1 MLKKVMIMLLMIC
14 SLFLF
19 GCGKEENNDSNKNNI
34 TYTNKFEC
42 IREYKLTKDQVFYA
56 TKEEPLNGEKG
67 DAVNVTYT
75 RSYDFDKNGD
85 KLLKYYDITTYDYIL
100 DYDMDKTYKLLNKY
114 IDSLKKDNSKSKIL
128 TVPFFIA
135 SDNIIISSLGP
146 KIKFKYEIIDNVK
159 GKIKTKV
166 TDFGVNNALVEM
178 YFELEIGYLVVIPMN
193 KKESVLKTEIL
204 ISSKIINGKVPTFYG
219 KNIFKESSI
228 STSN

>member
-1 MLKKVMIMLLMIC
+1 MKLKERLKRKYYILITFLI

-19 GCGKEENNDSNKNNI
+19 IIIFSLYSKKLNPKLNDYIDFLVKDEIYKKVIKSNNFITNEEVNNI
-34 TYTNKFEC
+34 LY
-42 IREYKLTKDQVFYA
+42 I
-56 TKEEPLNGEKG
+56 
-67 DAVNVTYT
+67 
-75 RSYDFDKNGD
+75 DKN
-85 KLLKYYDITTYDYIL
+85 KSNEIVYL
-100 DYDMDKTYKLLNKY
+100 DYNMDKTYKLLNKY
-114 IDSLKKDNSKSKIL
+114 IESLKKDNSKSKIL

-219 KNIFKESSI
+219 KNIFKESGV

>member
-1 MLKKVMIMLLMIC
+1 MKLKERLKRKYYILITFLI

-19 GCGKEENNDSNKNNI
+19 IIIFSLYSKKLNPKLNDYIDFLVKDEIYKKVIKSNNFITNEEINNI
-34 TYTNKFEC
+34 LY
-42 IREYKLTKDQVFYA
+42 I
-56 TKEEPLNGEKG
+56 
-67 DAVNVTYT
+67 
-75 RSYDFDKNGD
+75 DKN
-85 KLLKYYDITTYDYIL
+85 KSNEIVYL
-100 DYDMDKTYKLLNKY
+100 DYDIDKTYKLLNKY

-219 KNIFKESSI
+219 KNIFKESGV

>member
-1 MLKKVMIMLLMIC
+1 MKLKERLKRKYYILITFLI

-19 GCGKEENNDSNKNNI
+19 TLIFSLYSKKLNPKLNDYIDFLVKDEIYKKVIKSNNFITNEEINDILYIDKNNSNEI
-34 TYTNKFEC
+34 VY
-42 IREYKLTKDQVFYA
+42 
-56 TKEEPLNGEKG
+56 
-67 DAVNVTYT
+67 
-75 RSYDFDKNGD
+75 
-85 KLLKYYDITTYDYIL
+85 L
-100 DYDMDKTYKLLNKY
+100 DYDIDKTYKLLNKY

-193 KKESVLKTEIL
+193 KKENVLKTEIL
-204 ISSKIINGKVPTFYG
+204 ISSKVINGKVPTFYG
-219 KNIFKESSI
+219 KNIFKESGV

>member
-1 MLKKVMIMLLMIC
+1 MKLKERLKRKYYILITFLI

-19 GCGKEENNDSNKNNI
+19 IIIFSLYSKKLNPKLNDYIDFLVKDEIYKKVIKSNNFITNEEVNDI
-34 TYTNKFEC
+34 LY
-42 IREYKLTKDQVFYA
+42 I
-56 TKEEPLNGEKG
+56 
-67 DAVNVTYT
+67 
-75 RSYDFDKNGD
+75 DKN
-85 KLLKYYDITTYDYIL
+85 KSNEIVYL
-100 DYDMDKTYKLLNKY
+100 DYDIDKTYKLLNKY

-193 KKESVLKTEIL
+193 KKQSVLKTEIL

-219 KNIFKESSI
+219 KNIFKESGV

>member
-1 MLKKVMIMLLMIC
+1 MKLKERLKRKYYILITFLI

-19 GCGKEENNDSNKNNI
+19 IIIFSLYSKKLNPKLNDYIDFLVKDEIYKKVIKGNNFITNEEVNDILYIDKNDSNEI
-34 TYTNKFEC
+34 VY
-42 IREYKLTKDQVFYA
+42 
-56 TKEEPLNGEKG
+56 
-67 DAVNVTYT
+67 
-75 RSYDFDKNGD
+75 
-85 KLLKYYDITTYDYIL
+85 L
-100 DYDMDKTYKLLNKY
+100 DYNMDKTYKLLNKY

-146 KIKFKYEIIDNVK
+146 KVKFKYEIMNNVK

-204 ISSKIINGKVPTFYG
+204 ISSKVINGKVPTFYG
-219 KNIFKESSI
+219 KNIFKESSV

>member
-1 MLKKVMIMLLMIC
+1 MKLKERLKRKYYILITFLI

-19 GCGKEENNDSNKNNI
+19 IIIFSLYSKKLNPKLNDYIDFLVKDEIYRKVIKSNNFITNEEVNDILYIDKNDSNEI
-34 TYTNKFEC
+34 VY
-42 IREYKLTKDQVFYA
+42 
-56 TKEEPLNGEKG
+56 
-67 DAVNVTYT
+67 
-75 RSYDFDKNGD
+75 
-85 KLLKYYDITTYDYIL
+85 L
-100 DYDMDKTYKLLNKY
+100 DYNMDKTYKLLNKY
-114 IDSLKKDNSKSKIL
+114 IESLKKDNSKSKIL

-146 KIKFKYEIIDNVK
+146 KVKFKYEIMNNVK

-204 ISSKIINGKVPTFYG
+204 ISSKVINGKVPTFYG
-219 KNIFKESSI
+219 KNIFKESSV

>member
-1 MLKKVMIMLLMIC
+1 MKLKERLKRKYYILITFLI

-19 GCGKEENNDSNKNNI
+19 IIIFSLYSKKLNPKLNDYIDFLVKDEIYKKVIKSNNFITNEEVNDI
-34 TYTNKFEC
+34 LY
-42 IREYKLTKDQVFYA
+42 I
-56 TKEEPLNGEKG
+56 
-67 DAVNVTYT
+67 
-75 RSYDFDKNGD
+75 DKN
-85 KLLKYYDITTYDYIL
+85 KSNEIVYL
-100 DYDMDKTYKLLNKY
+100 DYDIDKTYKLLNKY

-219 KNIFKESSI
+219 KNIFKESGV

>member
-1 MLKKVMIMLLMIC
+1 MKLKERLKRKYYILITFLI

-19 GCGKEENNDSNKNNI
+19 IIIFSLYSKKLNPKLNDYIDFLVKDEIYKKVIKSNNFITNEEVNDILYIDKNDSNEI
-34 TYTNKFEC
+34 VY
-42 IREYKLTKDQVFYA
+42 
-56 TKEEPLNGEKG
+56 
-67 DAVNVTYT
+67 
-75 RSYDFDKNGD
+75 
-85 KLLKYYDITTYDYIL
+85 L
-100 DYDMDKTYKLLNKY
+100 DYNMDKTYKLLNKY
-114 IDSLKKDNSKSKIL
+114 IESLKKDNSKSKIL

-146 KIKFKYEIIDNVK
+146 KVKFKYEIIDNVK

-219 KNIFKESSI
+219 KNIFKESSV

>member
-1 MLKKVMIMLLMIC
+1 MKLKEGLKRKYYILITFLI

-19 GCGKEENNDSNKNNI
+19 IIIFSLYSKKLNPKLNDYIDFLVKDEIYKKVIKSNNFITNEEINNI
-34 TYTNKFEC
+34 LY
-42 IREYKLTKDQVFYA
+42 I
-56 TKEEPLNGEKG
+56 
-67 DAVNVTYT
+67 
-75 RSYDFDKNGD
+75 DKN
-85 KLLKYYDITTYDYIL
+85 KSNEIVYL
-100 DYDMDKTYKLLNKY
+100 DYDIDKTYKLLNKY

-204 ISSKIINGKVPTFYG
+204 ISSKVINGKVPTFYG
-219 KNIFKESSI
+219 KNIFKESGV

>member
-1 MLKKVMIMLLMIC
+1 MKLKERLKRKNYILITFLI

-19 GCGKEENNDSNKNNI
+19 IIIFSLYSKKLNPKLNDYIDFLVKDEIYKKVIKSNNFITNEEVNDI
-34 TYTNKFEC
+34 LY
-42 IREYKLTKDQVFYA
+42 I
-56 TKEEPLNGEKG
+56 
-67 DAVNVTYT
+67 
-75 RSYDFDKNGD
+75 DKN
-85 KLLKYYDITTYDYIL
+85 KSNEIVYL
-100 DYDMDKTYKLLNKY
+100 DYDIDKTYKLLNKY

-219 KNIFKESSI
+219 KNIFKESSV

>member
-1 MLKKVMIMLLMIC
+1 MKLKERLKRKYYILITFLI

-19 GCGKEENNDSNKNNI
+19 IIIFSLYSEKLNPKLNDYIDFLVKDEIYKKVIKSNNFITNEEVNDI
-34 TYTNKFEC
+34 LY
-42 IREYKLTKDQVFYA
+42 I
-56 TKEEPLNGEKG
+56 
-67 DAVNVTYT
+67 
-75 RSYDFDKNGD
+75 DKN
-85 KLLKYYDITTYDYIL
+85 KSNEIVYL
-100 DYDMDKTYKLLNKY
+100 DYDIDKTYKLLNKY

-166 TDFGVNNALVEM
+166 TDFGVNNALVEI

-219 KNIFKESSI
+219 KNIFKESGV

>member
-1 MLKKVMIMLLMIC
+1 MKLKERLKRKYYILITFLI

-19 GCGKEENNDSNKNNI
+19 IIIFSLYSKKLNPKLNDYIDFLVKDEIYKKVIKSNNFITNEEVNDI
-34 TYTNKFEC
+34 LY
-42 IREYKLTKDQVFYA
+42 I
-56 TKEEPLNGEKG
+56 
-67 DAVNVTYT
+67 
-75 RSYDFDKNGD
+75 DKN
-85 KLLKYYDITTYDYIL
+85 KSNEIVYL
-100 DYDMDKTYKLLNKY
+100 DYDIDKTYKLLNKY

-178 YFELEIGYLVVIPMN
+178 YFELEIGFLVVIPMN

-219 KNIFKESSI
+219 KNIFKESGV

>member
-1 MLKKVMIMLLMIC
+1 MKLKERLKRKYYILITFLI

-19 GCGKEENNDSNKNNI
+19 IIIFSLYSKKLNPKLNDYIDFLVKDEIYKKVIKSNNFITNEEVNDI
-34 TYTNKFEC
+34 LY
-42 IREYKLTKDQVFYA
+42 I
-56 TKEEPLNGEKG
+56 
-67 DAVNVTYT
+67 
-75 RSYDFDKNGD
+75 DKN
-85 KLLKYYDITTYDYIL
+85 KSNEIVYL
-100 DYDMDKTYKLLNKY
+100 DYDIDKTYKLLNKY

-193 KKESVLKTEIL
+193 KKENVLKTEIL

-219 KNIFKESSI
+219 KNIFKESSV

>member
-1 MLKKVMIMLLMIC
+1 MKLKERLKRKYYILITFLI

-19 GCGKEENNDSNKNNI
+19 IIIFSLYSKKLNPKLNDYIDFLVKDEIYKKVIKSNNFITNEEVNDI
-34 TYTNKFEC
+34 LY
-42 IREYKLTKDQVFYA
+42 I
-56 TKEEPLNGEKG
+56 
-67 DAVNVTYT
+67 
-75 RSYDFDKNGD
+75 DKN
-85 KLLKYYDITTYDYIL
+85 KSNEIVYL
-100 DYDMDKTYKLLNKY
+100 DYDIDKTYKLLNKY

-128 TVPFFIA
+128 IVPFFIA

-193 KKESVLKTEIL
+193 KKESILKTEIL

-219 KNIFKESSI
+219 KNIFKESSV

>member
-1 MLKKVMIMLLMIC
+1 MKLKERLKRKYYILITFLI

-19 GCGKEENNDSNKNNI
+19 IIIFSLYSKKLNPKLNDYIDFLVKDEIYKKVIKSNNFITNEEVNDILYIDKNNSNEI
-34 TYTNKFEC
+34 VY
-42 IREYKLTKDQVFYA
+42 
-56 TKEEPLNGEKG
+56 
-67 DAVNVTYT
+67 
-75 RSYDFDKNGD
+75 
-85 KLLKYYDITTYDYIL
+85 L
-100 DYDMDKTYKLLNKY
+100 DYDIDKTYKLLNKY

-146 KIKFKYEIIDNVK
+146 KVKFKYEIIDNVK

-219 KNIFKESSI
+219 KNIFKESSV

>member
-1 MLKKVMIMLLMIC
+1 MKLKERLKRKYYILITFLI

-19 GCGKEENNDSNKNNI
+19 IIIFSLYSKKLNPKLNDYIDFLVKDEIYKKVIKSNNFITNEEVNDI
-34 TYTNKFEC
+34 LY
-42 IREYKLTKDQVFYA
+42 I
-56 TKEEPLNGEKG
+56 
-67 DAVNVTYT
+67 
-75 RSYDFDKNGD
+75 DKN
-85 KLLKYYDITTYDYIL
+85 KSNEIVYL
-100 DYDMDKTYKLLNKY
+100 DYDIDKTYKLLNKY

-159 GKIKTKV
+159 GKIKTKI

-219 KNIFKESSI
+219 KNIFKESGV

>member
-1 MLKKVMIMLLMIC
+1 MKLKERLKRKYYILITFLI

-19 GCGKEENNDSNKNNI
+19 IIIFSLYSKKLNPKLNDYIDFLVKDEIYKKVIKSNNFITNEEVNDI
-34 TYTNKFEC
+34 LY
-42 IREYKLTKDQVFYA
+42 I
-56 TKEEPLNGEKG
+56 
-67 DAVNVTYT
+67 
-75 RSYDFDKNGD
+75 DKN
-85 KLLKYYDITTYDYIL
+85 KSNEIVYL
-100 DYDMDKTYKLLNKY
+100 DYDIDKTYKLLNKY

-193 KKESVLKTEIL
+193 KKESVLKIEIL

-219 KNIFKESSI
+219 KNIFKESGV

>member
-1 MLKKVMIMLLMIC
+1 MFIIIFSLYSKKLNPKLNDYIDFLVKDEIYKKVIKSNNFITN
-14 SLFLF
+14 
-19 GCGKEENNDSNKNNI
+19 EEVNDI
-34 TYTNKFEC
+34 LY
-42 IREYKLTKDQVFYA
+42 I
-56 TKEEPLNGEKG
+56 
-67 DAVNVTYT
+67 
-75 RSYDFDKNGD
+75 DKN
-85 KLLKYYDITTYDYIL
+85 KSNEIVYL
-100 DYDMDKTYKLLNKY
+100 DYDIDKTYKLLNKY

-204 ISSKIINGKVPTFYG
+204 ISSKVINGKVPTFYG
-219 KNIFKESSI
+219 KNIFKESGV

>member
-1 MLKKVMIMLLMIC
+1 MKLKERLKRKYYILITFLI

-19 GCGKEENNDSNKNNI
+19 IIIFSLYSKKLNPKLNDYIDFLVKDEIYKKVIKSNNFITNEEVNDI
-34 TYTNKFEC
+34 LY
-42 IREYKLTKDQVFYA
+42 I
-56 TKEEPLNGEKG
+56 
-67 DAVNVTYT
+67 
-75 RSYDFDKNGD
+75 DKN
-85 KLLKYYDITTYDYIL
+85 KSNEIVYL
-100 DYDMDKTYKLLNKY
+100 DYDIDKTYKLLNKY

-204 ISSKIINGKVPTFYG
+204 ISSKVINGKVPTFYG

>member
-1 MLKKVMIMLLMIC
+1 MKLKERLKRKYYILITFLI

-19 GCGKEENNDSNKNNI
+19 IIIFSLYSKKLNPKLNDYIDFLVKDEIYKKVIKSNNFITNEEINNILYIDKNNSNEI
-34 TYTNKFEC
+34 VY
-42 IREYKLTKDQVFYA
+42 
-56 TKEEPLNGEKG
+56 
-67 DAVNVTYT
+67 
-75 RSYDFDKNGD
+75 
-85 KLLKYYDITTYDYIL
+85 L
-100 DYDMDKTYKLLNKY
+100 DYDIDKTYKLLNKY

-219 KNIFKESSI
+219 KNIFKESGV

>member
-1 MLKKVMIMLLMIC
+1 MKLKERLKRKYYILITFLI

-19 GCGKEENNDSNKNNI
+19 IIIFSLYSKKLNPKLNDYIDFLVKDEIYKKVIKSNNFITNEEVNDILYIDKNNSNEI
-34 TYTNKFEC
+34 VY
-42 IREYKLTKDQVFYA
+42 
-56 TKEEPLNGEKG
+56 
-67 DAVNVTYT
+67 
-75 RSYDFDKNGD
+75 
-85 KLLKYYDITTYDYIL
+85 L
-100 DYDMDKTYKLLNKY
+100 DYDIDKTYKLLNKY

-146 KIKFKYEIIDNVK
+146 KVKFKYEIIDNVK

-204 ISSKIINGKVPTFYG
+204 ISSKVINGKVPTFYG
-219 KNIFKESSI
+219 KNIFKESGV

>member
-1 MLKKVMIMLLMIC
+1 MKLKERLKRKYYILITFLI

-19 GCGKEENNDSNKNNI
+19 IIIFSLYSKKLNPKLNDYIDFLVKDEIYKKVIKSNNFITNEEVNDI
-34 TYTNKFEC
+34 LY
-42 IREYKLTKDQVFYA
+42 I
-56 TKEEPLNGEKG
+56 
-67 DAVNVTYT
+67 
-75 RSYDFDKNGD
+75 DKN
-85 KLLKYYDITTYDYIL
+85 KSNEIVYL
-100 DYDMDKTYKLLNKY
+100 DYNMDKTYKLLNKY
-114 IDSLKKDNSKSKIL
+114 IESLKKDNSKSKIL

-146 KIKFKYEIIDNVK
+146 NVKFKYEIIDNVK

-219 KNIFKESSI
+219 KNIFKESSV

>member
-1 MLKKVMIMLLMIC
+1 MFIIIFSLYSKKLNPKLNDYIDFLVKDEIYKKVIKSNNFITN
-14 SLFLF
+14 
-19 GCGKEENNDSNKNNI
+19 EEVNDILYIDKNDSNEI
-34 TYTNKFEC
+34 VY
-42 IREYKLTKDQVFYA
+42 
-56 TKEEPLNGEKG
+56 
-67 DAVNVTYT
+67 
-75 RSYDFDKNGD
+75 
-85 KLLKYYDITTYDYIL
+85 L
-100 DYDMDKTYKLLNKY
+100 DYNMDKTYKLLNKY
-114 IDSLKKDNSKSKIL
+114 IESLKKDNSKSKIL

-204 ISSKIINGKVPTFYG
+204 ISSKVINGKVPTFYG
-219 KNIFKESSI
+219 KNIFKESSV

>member
-1 MLKKVMIMLLMIC
+1 MKLKERLKRKYYILITFLI

-19 GCGKEENNDSNKNNI
+19 TLIFSLYSKKLNPKLNDYIDFLVKDEIYKKVIKSNNFITNEEVNDILYIDKNDSNEI
-34 TYTNKFEC
+34 VY
-42 IREYKLTKDQVFYA
+42 
-56 TKEEPLNGEKG
+56 
-67 DAVNVTYT
+67 
-75 RSYDFDKNGD
+75 
-85 KLLKYYDITTYDYIL
+85 L
-100 DYDMDKTYKLLNKY
+100 DYNMDKTYKLLNKY
-114 IDSLKKDNSKSKIL
+114 IESLKKDNSKSKIL

-146 KIKFKYEIIDNVK
+146 KVKFKYEIMNNVK

-193 KKESVLKTEIL
+193 KKENVLKTEIL
-204 ISSKIINGKVPTFYG
+204 ISSKVINGKVPTFYG
-219 KNIFKESSI
+219 KNIFKESSV

>member
-1 MLKKVMIMLLMIC
+1 MKLKERLKRKYYILITFLI

-19 GCGKEENNDSNKNNI
+19 IIIFSLYSKKLNPKLNDYIDFLVKDEIYKKVIKSNNFITNEEVNDI
-34 TYTNKFEC
+34 LY
-42 IREYKLTKDQVFYA
+42 I
-56 TKEEPLNGEKG
+56 
-67 DAVNVTYT
+67 
-75 RSYDFDKNGD
+75 DKN
-85 KLLKYYDITTYDYIL
+85 KSNEIVYL
-100 DYDMDKTYKLLNKY
+100 DYDIDKTYKLLNKY

-128 TVPFFIA
+128 TIPFFIA

-193 KKESVLKTEIL
+193 KKENVLKTEIL

-219 KNIFKESSI
+219 KNIFKESGV

>member
-1 MLKKVMIMLLMIC
+1 MKLKERLKRKYYILITFLI

-19 GCGKEENNDSNKNNI
+19 IIIFSLYSKKLNPKLNDYIDFLVKDEIYKKVIKSNNFITNEEVNDILYIDKNDSNEI
-34 TYTNKFEC
+34 VY
-42 IREYKLTKDQVFYA
+42 
-56 TKEEPLNGEKG
+56 
-67 DAVNVTYT
+67 
-75 RSYDFDKNGD
+75 
-85 KLLKYYDITTYDYIL
+85 L
-100 DYDMDKTYKLLNKY
+100 DYNMDKTYKLLNKY

-146 KIKFKYEIIDNVK
+146 KVKFKYEIMNNVK

-204 ISSKIINGKVPTFYG
+204 ISSKVINGKVPIFYG

>member
-1 MLKKVMIMLLMIC
+1 MKLKERLKRKYYILITFLI

-19 GCGKEENNDSNKNNI
+19 IIIFSLYSKKLNPKLNDYIDFLVKDEIYKKVIKSNNFITNEEVNDI
-34 TYTNKFEC
+34 LY
-42 IREYKLTKDQVFYA
+42 I
-56 TKEEPLNGEKG
+56 
-67 DAVNVTYT
+67 
-75 RSYDFDKNGD
+75 DKN
-85 KLLKYYDITTYDYIL
+85 KSNEIVYL
-100 DYDMDKTYKLLNKY
+100 DYDIDKTYKLLNKY

-146 KIKFKYEIIDNVK
+146 KVKFKYEIIDNVK

-204 ISSKIINGKVPTFYG
+204 ISSKVINGKVPTFYG
-219 KNIFKESSI
+219 KNIFKESGV

>member
-1 MLKKVMIMLLMIC
+1 MKLKERLKRKYYILITFLI

-19 GCGKEENNDSNKNNI
+19 IIIFSLYSKKLNPKLNDYIDFLVKDEIYKKVIKSNNFITNEEVNDI
-34 TYTNKFEC
+34 LY
-42 IREYKLTKDQVFYA
+42 I
-56 TKEEPLNGEKG
+56 
-67 DAVNVTYT
+67 
-75 RSYDFDKNGD
+75 DKN
-85 KLLKYYDITTYDYIL
+85 KSNEIVYL
-100 DYDMDKTYKLLNKY
+100 DYDIDKTYKLLNKY

-128 TVPFFIA
+128 TVPLFIA

-204 ISSKIINGKVPTFYG
+204 ISSKVINGKVPTFYG
-219 KNIFKESSI
+219 KNIFKESGV

>member
-1 MLKKVMIMLLMIC
+1 MFIIIFSLYSKKLNPKLNDYIDFLVKDEIYKKVIKSNNFITN
-14 SLFLF
+14 
-19 GCGKEENNDSNKNNI
+19 EEINDILYIDKNNSNEI
-34 TYTNKFEC
+34 VY
-42 IREYKLTKDQVFYA
+42 
-56 TKEEPLNGEKG
+56 
-67 DAVNVTYT
+67 
-75 RSYDFDKNGD
+75 
-85 KLLKYYDITTYDYIL
+85 L
-100 DYDMDKTYKLLNKY
+100 DYDIDKTYKLLNKY

-204 ISSKIINGKVPTFYG
+204 ISSKVINGKVPTFYG
-219 KNIFKESSI
+219 KNIFKESSV

>member
-1 MLKKVMIMLLMIC
+1 MKLNERLKRKYYILITFLI

-19 GCGKEENNDSNKNNI
+19 IIIFSLYSEKLNPKLNDYIDFLVKDEIYKKVIKSNNFITNEEVNDI
-34 TYTNKFEC
+34 LY
-42 IREYKLTKDQVFYA
+42 I
-56 TKEEPLNGEKG
+56 
-67 DAVNVTYT
+67 
-75 RSYDFDKNGD
+75 DKN
-85 KLLKYYDITTYDYIL
+85 KSNEIVYL
-100 DYDMDKTYKLLNKY
+100 DYDIDKTYKLLNKY

-146 KIKFKYEIIDNVK
+146 KVKFKYEIIDNVK

-219 KNIFKESSI
+219 KNIFKESGV

>member
-1 MLKKVMIMLLMIC
+1 MKLKERLKRKYYILITFLI

-19 GCGKEENNDSNKNNI
+19 IIIFSLYSKKLNPKLNDYIDFLVKDEIYKKVIKSNNFITNEEVNDI
-34 TYTNKFEC
+34 LY
-42 IREYKLTKDQVFYA
+42 I
-56 TKEEPLNGEKG
+56 
-67 DAVNVTYT
+67 
-75 RSYDFDKNGD
+75 DKND
-85 KLLKYYDITTYDYIL
+85 NNEIVYL
-100 DYDMDKTYKLLNKY
+100 DYNMDKTYKLLNKY

-146 KIKFKYEIIDNVK
+146 KVKFKYEIMNNVK

-204 ISSKIINGKVPTFYG
+204 ISSKVINGKVPTFYG
-219 KNIFKESSI
+219 KNIFKESSV

>member
-1 MLKKVMIMLLMIC
+1 MKLKERLKRKYYILITFLI

-19 GCGKEENNDSNKNNI
+19 IIIFSLYSKKLNPKLNDYIDFLVKDEIYKKVIKSNNFITNEEVNDI
-34 TYTNKFEC
+34 LY
-42 IREYKLTKDQVFYA
+42 I
-56 TKEEPLNGEKG
+56 
-67 DAVNVTYT
+67 
-75 RSYDFDKNGD
+75 DKN
-85 KLLKYYDITTYDYIL
+85 KSNEIVYL
-100 DYDMDKTYKLLNKY
+100 DYDIDKTYKLLNKY

-128 TVPFFIA
+128 TVPFFIV

-219 KNIFKESSI
+219 KNIFKESSV

>member
-1 MLKKVMIMLLMIC
+1 MKLKERLKRKYYILITFLI

-19 GCGKEENNDSNKNNI
+19 IIIFSLYSKKLNPKLNDYIDFLVKDEIYKKVIKSNNFITNEEVNDILYIDKNDSNEI
-34 TYTNKFEC
+34 VY
-42 IREYKLTKDQVFYA
+42 
-56 TKEEPLNGEKG
+56 
-67 DAVNVTYT
+67 
-75 RSYDFDKNGD
+75 
-85 KLLKYYDITTYDYIL
+85 L
-100 DYDMDKTYKLLNKY
+100 DYNMDKTYKLLNKY
-114 IDSLKKDNSKSKIL
+114 IESLKKDNSKSKIL
-128 TVPFFIA
+128 TVPLFIA

-159 GKIKTKV
+159 GRIKTKV

-219 KNIFKESSI
+219 KNIFKESSV

>member
-1 MLKKVMIMLLMIC
+1 MKLKERLKRKYYILITFLI

-19 GCGKEENNDSNKNNI
+19 IIIFSLYSEKLNPKLNDYIDFLVKDEIYKKVIKSNNFITNEEVNDI
-34 TYTNKFEC
+34 LY
-42 IREYKLTKDQVFYA
+42 I
-56 TKEEPLNGEKG
+56 
-67 DAVNVTYT
+67 
-75 RSYDFDKNGD
+75 DKN
-85 KLLKYYDITTYDYIL
+85 KSNEIVYLNYDI
-100 DYDMDKTYKLLNKY
+100 DKTYKLLNKY

-219 KNIFKESSI
+219 KNIFKESGV

>member
-1 MLKKVMIMLLMIC
+1 MFIIIFSLYSKKLNPKLNDYIDFLVKDEIYKKVIKSNNFITN
-14 SLFLF
+14 
-19 GCGKEENNDSNKNNI
+19 EEVNDI
-34 TYTNKFEC
+34 LY
-42 IREYKLTKDQVFYA
+42 I
-56 TKEEPLNGEKG
+56 
-67 DAVNVTYT
+67 
-75 RSYDFDKNGD
+75 DKN
-85 KLLKYYDITTYDYIL
+85 KSNEIVYL
-100 DYDMDKTYKLLNKY
+100 DYDIDKTYKLLNKY

-219 KNIFKESSI
+219 KNIFKESSVSAKI
-228 STSN
+228 KS

>member
-1 MLKKVMIMLLMIC
+1 MFIIIFSLYSEKLNPKLNDYIDFLVKDEIYKKVIKSNNFITN
-14 SLFLF
+14 
-19 GCGKEENNDSNKNNI
+19 EEVNDI
-34 TYTNKFEC
+34 LY
-42 IREYKLTKDQVFYA
+42 I
-56 TKEEPLNGEKG
+56 
-67 DAVNVTYT
+67 
-75 RSYDFDKNGD
+75 DKN
-85 KLLKYYDITTYDYIL
+85 KSNEIVYL
-100 DYDMDKTYKLLNKY
+100 DYDIDKTYKLLNKY

-219 KNIFKESSI
+219 KNIFKESGV

>member
-1 MLKKVMIMLLMIC
+1 MKLKERLKRKYYILITFLI

-19 GCGKEENNDSNKNNI
+19 IIIFSLYSKKLNPKLNDYINFLVKDEIYKKVIKSNNFITNEEVNDI
-34 TYTNKFEC
+34 LY
-42 IREYKLTKDQVFYA
+42 I
-56 TKEEPLNGEKG
+56 
-67 DAVNVTYT
+67 
-75 RSYDFDKNGD
+75 DKN
-85 KLLKYYDITTYDYIL
+85 KSNEIVYL
-100 DYDMDKTYKLLNKY
+100 DYDIDKTYKLLNKY

-219 KNIFKESSI
+219 KNIFKESSV

>member
-1 MLKKVMIMLLMIC
+1 MKLKERLKRKYYFLITFLI

-19 GCGKEENNDSNKNNI
+19 IIIFSLYSKKLNPKLNDYIDFLVKDEIYKKVIKSNNFITNEEVNDILYIDKNDSNEI
-34 TYTNKFEC
+34 VY
-42 IREYKLTKDQVFYA
+42 
-56 TKEEPLNGEKG
+56 
-67 DAVNVTYT
+67 
-75 RSYDFDKNGD
+75 
-85 KLLKYYDITTYDYIL
+85 L
-100 DYDMDKTYKLLNKY
+100 DYNMDKTYKLLNKY
-114 IDSLKKDNSKSKIL
+114 IESLKKDNSKSKIL

-146 KIKFKYEIIDNVK
+146 KVKFKYEIMNNVK

>member
-1 MLKKVMIMLLMIC
+1 MKLKERLKRKYYILITFLI

-19 GCGKEENNDSNKNNI
+19 IIIFSLYSKKLNPKLNDYIDFLVKDEIYKKVIKSNNFITNGKVNNI
-34 TYTNKFEC
+34 LY
-42 IREYKLTKDQVFYA
+42 I
-56 TKEEPLNGEKG
+56 
-67 DAVNVTYT
+67 
-75 RSYDFDKNGD
+75 DKN
-85 KLLKYYDITTYDYIL
+85 KSSEIVYL
-100 DYDMDKTYKLLNKY
+100 DYDIDKTYKLLNKY
-114 IDSLKKDNSKSKIL
+114 IESLKKDNSKSKIL

-219 KNIFKESSI
+219 KNIFKESSV

>member
-1 MLKKVMIMLLMIC
+1 MKLKERLKRKYYILITFLI

-19 GCGKEENNDSNKNNI
+19 IIIFSLYSKKLNPKLNDYIDFLVKDEIYKKVIKSNNFITNEEVNDI
-34 TYTNKFEC
+34 LY
-42 IREYKLTKDQVFYA
+42 I
-56 TKEEPLNGEKG
+56 
-67 DAVNVTYT
+67 
-75 RSYDFDKNGD
+75 DKN
-85 KLLKYYDITTYDYIL
+85 KSNEIVYL
-100 DYDMDKTYKLLNKY
+100 DYDIDKTYKLLNKY
-114 IDSLKKDNSKSKIL
+114 IESLKKDNSKSKIL

-178 YFELEIGYLVVIPMN
+178 YFELEIGYLVVITMN

-219 KNIFKESSI
+219 KNIFKESSV